1 MAFEAF
7 RNGRAG
13 FTVLDMA
20 APPSRPASGEL
31 PLLPLRS
38 MSLLPGLPQPI
49 ELGRT
54 TSVSAVERARSRREG
69 DPLAK
74 LVVVAT
80 QRDPLVE
87 RPELEDLYP
96 VGLLAEVTQA
106 LHGVPGRMTA
116 IVRGLHRVRLLGLH
130 RGADVTTVQYQR
142 AHETMGDPTLAYALA
157 GALQDLVR
165 QHDESLPA
173 ASKNRNRAQTLAV
186 LSAERAPGSICDLAA
201 THVDLEAEEAVEVL
215 MELQITERLRKML
228 ERVSHRINVLQV
240 KRDLDKHVRDH
251 LSKHEQEAL
260 LRHKLRAIQSQ
271 LADDVD
277 EDAWLDTL
285 AERLDEKDLTEH
297 ARSEVDREINRLR
310 RMNPQSQE
318 ANTART
324 YLELMADLPWGEQD
338 STDDKLDLTA
348 ARALL
353 EREHFGLDKVKKRI
367 IEYLSVRKLAPK
379 KRGPLLC
386 LAGPPGVGKTS
397 LAKSIAESLGRT
409 FVRMALGGVRDDA
422 EVRGHRRTYVGALP
436 GRLVQQMR
444 KAKTTNPVFLLDE
457 IDKLGGDA
465 NRGDPAS
472 AFLEA
477 LDPEQNDEFEDHY
490 LGTPYDLSKVIF
502 ICTANDVSKIPPVL
516 RDRLEFIHLSGY
528 TLPEKIAIGR
538 DYLVPRVLTEHG
550 MDASRVHFADEAFE
564 LISTQYTRESGVR
577 NLQRQIEAMLRD
589 VAMNVVEAGKATDG
603 EPIRLEKAD
612 VERVLGPPRYHE
624 DTLDEAPPV
633 GVVTGLGWTPTGG
646 RLLVVEAS
654 SSPGEGKLRLTGRLG
669 SVMKESGQTALSLIR
684 SRAKVLGVDPV
695 EMRKVDLHVHVPAGA
710 VPKDGPSAGITVTT
724 AVVSKLTGRRVRN
737 DVAMTGEVTLHGR
750 VLAIGGVREKVLAA
764 HRAGAKTVILPA
776 QNRKDEP
783 DIPESVRG
791 DIEICYVDRVEE
803 VLAIALL
810 DPDPVEAAS

>member
-1 MAFEAF
+1 M
-7 RNGRAG
+7 NGRACYCPP
-13 FTVLDMA
+13 MA
-20 APPSRPASGEL
+20 ARPPSRPASGEL

-49 ELGRT
+49 ELGRS
-54 TSVSAVERARSRREG
+54 TSVAAVERARSRPED
-69 DPLAK
+69 DPQAK
-74 LVVVAT
+74 LVIVAT

-130 RGADVTTVQYQR
+130 RGADVTTMQYQT

-173 ASKNRNRAQTLAV
+173 AAKNRNRAQTLAV
-186 LSAERAPGSICDLAA
+186 LGAERGPGAICDLAA

-228 ERVSHRINVLQV
+228 ERVSHRINVLHV

-260 LRHKLRAIQSQ
+260 LRHKLRAVQSQ
-271 LADDVD
+271 LADGTD

-285 AERLDEKDLTEH
+285 AQRLDDKALTEH
-297 ARSEVDREINRLR
+297 ARSEVARELDRLR

-318 ANTART
+318 ANIART
-324 YLELMADLPWGEQD
+324 YLELMADLPWGPED
-338 STDDKLDLTA
+338 ATEDKLDLRA

-353 EREHFGLDKVKKRI
+353 ERDHYGLDKVKRRI
-367 IEYLSVRKLAPK
+367 IEYLSVRKLAPT

-436 GRLVQQMR
+436 GRLVQLMR
-444 KAKTTNPVFLLDE
+444 KAGTTNPVFLLDE

-516 RDRLEFIHLSGY
+516 RDRLEFIDLSGY
-528 TLPEKIAIGR
+528 TLQEKVSIAR
-538 DYLVPRVLTEHG
+538 DYLVPRALAEHG
-550 MDASRVHFADEAFE
+550 MSADAVAFDDEAFD
-564 LISTQYTRESGVR
+564 LLATRYTRESGVR
-577 NLQRQIEAMLRD
+577 NLQRKVEAMLRD
-589 VAMNVVEAGKATDG
+589 VAMNLVEAGKEDDPQPVQLTA
-603 EPIRLEKAD
+603 AD
-612 VERVLGPPRYHE
+612 VERVLGPPRFHE
-624 DTLDEAPPV
+624 DTLDETSPL

-646 RLLVVEAS
+646 RLLVVEAATT
-654 SSPGEGKLRLTGRLG
+654 PGEGRLRLTGRLG
-669 SVMKESGQTALSLIR
+669 EVMKESGQTALSLIR
-684 SRAKVLGVDPV
+684 SRARSLGVDPDRL
-695 EMRKVDLHVHVPAGA
+695 RKLDLHVHVPAGA

-724 AVVSKLTGRRVRN
+724 AIVSQLTGRRVRH

-764 HRAGAKTVILPA
+764 HRAGARCVVLPS
-776 QNRKDEP
+776 QNRKDELE
-783 DIPESVRG
+783 IPEAVRG
-791 DIEICYVDRVEE
+791 DIELRYVDRVEE
-803 VLAIALL
+803 VLAVALL
-810 DPDPVEAAS
+810 EPDPVEAAS

>member
-1 MAFEAF
+1 
-7 RNGRAG
+7 
-13 FTVLDMA
+13 
-20 APPSRPASGEL
+20 
-31 PLLPLRS
+31 

-54 TSVSAVERARSRREG
+54 TSVSAVERARSRPEG

-74 LVVVAT
+74 LVIVAT
-80 QRDPLVE
+80 QRDPLIE

-96 VGLLAEVTQA
+96 VGLLAEITQA

-130 RGADVTTVQYQR
+130 RGADVTTIQYQR

-173 ASKNRNRAQTLAV
+173 AAKNRNRAQTLAV
-186 LSAERAPGSICDLAA
+186 LATERAPGAICDLAA
-201 THVDLEAEEAVEVL
+201 THVDLEAEEAIEVL

-228 ERVSHRINVLQV
+228 ERVSHRINVLHV

-285 AERLDEKDLTEH
+285 ADRLEAKDLPEH
-297 ARSEVDREINRLR
+297 ARSEVEREIDRLR

-324 YLELMADLPWGEQD
+324 YLELMADLPWGDED
-338 STDDKLDLTA
+338 ASEDTLDLAA

-353 EREHFGLDKVKKRI
+353 ERDHYGLDKVKKRI
-367 IEYLSVRKLAPK
+367 IEYLSVRKLAPN

-397 LAKSIAESLGRT
+397 LAKSIAESLGRV
-409 FVRMALGGVRDDA
+409 FVRMALGGVQDDA

-436 GRLVQQMR
+436 GRLVQLMR
-444 KAKTTNPVFLLDE
+444 KAGTTNPVMLLDE
-457 IDKLGGDA
+457 IDKLGGDST
-465 NRGDPAS
+465 RGDPAS

-502 ICTANDVSKIPPVL
+502 ICTANDVSRIPPVL
-516 RDRLEFIHLSGY
+516 RDRLEFLYLSGY
-528 TLPEKIAIGR
+528 TLEEKIAIGR
-538 DYLVPRVLTEHG
+538 DYLVPRALAEHG
-550 MDASRVHFADEAFE
+550 MRLGGVTFQDAAFD
-564 LISTQYTRESGVR
+564 LLATQYTRESGVR

-589 VAMNVVEAGKATDG
+589 VAMNVVERGKEIDHD
-603 EPIRLEKAD
+603 PIEITPED
-612 VERVLGPPRYHE
+612 VERVLGPPMYHE
-624 DTLDEAPPV
+624 DTLDETSPP

-646 RLLVVEAS
+646 RLLIVEAS
-654 SSPGEGKLRLTGRLG
+654 TSPGEGRLRLTGRLG
-669 SVMKESGQTALSLIR
+669 EVMKESGQTAMSLIR
-684 SRAKVLGVDPV
+684 SRAARLGVDPV
-695 EMRKVDLHVHVPAGA
+695 AMRKLDLHVHVPAGA

-724 AVVSKLTGRRVRN
+724 AIVSKLTGRKVHK

-764 HRAGAKTVILPA
+764 HRAGARTVILPS
-776 QNRKDEP
+776 QNRKDER
-783 DIPESVRG
+783 DIPEAVRK
-791 DIEICYVDRVEE
+791 DMEIRYVDRVEE
-803 VLAIALL
+803 VLEIALM
-810 DPDPVEAAS
+810 PPEPAQAAS

>member
-1 MAFEAF
+1 MTPCA
-7 RNGRAG
+7 RSCYCPG
-13 FTVLDMA
+13 MA
-20 APPSRPASGEL
+20 ARPPSRPASGEL

-49 ELGRT
+49 ELGRS
-54 TSVSAVERARSRREG
+54 TSVGAIEKARSLRDG
-69 DPLAK
+69 DPFSK
-74 LVVVAT
+74 LVIVAT

-116 IVRGLHRVRLLGLH
+116 IVRGLHRVRLLGLN
-130 RGADVTTVQYQR
+130 RGPDISTIQYQL

-173 ASKNRNRAQTLAV
+173 AAKNRNRAQTLAV
-186 LSAERAPGSICDLAA
+186 LTAERSPGPICDLAA
-201 THVDLEAEEAVEVL
+201 THVDLEAEQSVEVL

-228 ERVSHRINVLQV
+228 EHVSQRINVLHV

-251 LSKHEQEAL
+251 LSQHEQEAL

-271 LADDVD
+271 LADNSGD

-285 AERLDEKDLTEH
+285 AERLETKALTEH
-297 ARSEVDREINRLR
+297 AQGEVARELDRLR

-318 ANTART
+318 ANIART
-324 YLELMADLPWGEQD
+324 YVELMADLPWGEED
-338 STDDKLDLTA
+338 STEDKLDLTA

-367 IEYLSVRKLAPK
+367 IEYLSVRKLAPG

-397 LAKSIAESLGRT
+397 LARSIAESLGRT
-409 FVRMALGGVRDDA
+409 FVRMSLGGVRDDA

-436 GRLVQQMR
+436 GRLIQLMR
-444 KAKTTNPVFLLDE
+444 KGGTTNPVFLLDE

-502 ICTANDVSKIPPVL
+502 ICTANDVSKIPLVL
-516 RDRLEFIHLSGY
+516 RDRLEFIHLTGY
-528 TLPEKIAIGR
+528 TLHEKVSIAR
-538 DYLVPRVLTEHG
+538 EYLVPRALAEHG
-550 MDASRVHFADEAFE
+550 MSPAAVEFEEAAFD
-564 LISTQYTRESGVR
+564 LLATRYTRESGVR
-577 NLQRQIEAMLRD
+577 NLQRQVEAMLRD
-589 VAMNVVEAGKATDG
+589 VAMGLVEAGHEAGAAPVQITA
-603 EPIRLEKAD
+603 EE
-612 VERVLGPPRYHE
+612 VERVLGPPRYTE
-624 DTLDEAPPV
+624 DRLERGPAV
-633 GVVTGLGWTPTGG
+633 GVVTGLGWTSTGG
-646 RLLVVEAS
+646 RLLVVEAATT
-654 SSPGEGKLRLTGRLG
+654 PGEGRLRLTGRLG
-669 SVMKESGQTALSLIR
+669 EVMKESGQAAVSLIR
-684 SRAKVLGVDPV
+684 SRARKFGIDPSD
-695 EMRKVDLHVHVPAGA
+695 MRKLDLHVHFPAGA
-710 VPKDGPSAGITVTT
+710 VPKDGPSAGVTVTT
-724 AVVSKLTGRRVRN
+724 ALVSRLTGRRVRH
-737 DVAMTGEVTLHGR
+737 DIAMTGEITLHGR

-764 HRAGAKTVILPA
+764 HRAGAKTVVLPA

-783 DIPESVRG
+783 EIPEAVRG
-791 DIEICYVDRVEE
+791 DIELRYVERIDE
-803 VLAIALL
+803 VLELALL
-810 DPDPVEAAS
+810 EADPVVAAS

>member
-1 MAFEAF
+1 
-7 RNGRAG
+7 
-13 FTVLDMA
+13 
-20 APPSRPASGEL
+20 
-31 PLLPLRS
+31 
-38 MSLLPGLPQPI
+38 MSLLPGFPQPI
-49 ELGRT
+49 ELGRS
-54 TSVSAVERARSRREG
+54 TSVSAIERARSRPEG
-69 DPLAK
+69 DPLVK
-74 LVVVAT
+74 LVIVAT
-80 QRDPLVE
+80 QRDPLLE

-130 RGADVTTVQYQR
+130 RGADITTIQYQR

-173 ASKNRNRAQTLAV
+173 AAKNRNRAQTLAV
-186 LSAERAPGSICDLAA
+186 LATERAPGSICDLAA
-201 THVDLEAEEAVEVL
+201 THVDLEAEEAIEVL

-228 ERVSHRINVLQV
+228 ERVSHRINVLHV

-260 LRHKLRAIQSQ
+260 LRHKLRAVQSQ

-277 EDAWLDTL
+277 EDAWIDNL
-285 AERLDEKDLTEH
+285 AERLEAKDLPEH
-297 ARSEVDREINRLR
+297 ARSEVEREIDRLR
-310 RMNPQSQE
+310 RMNAQSQE

-324 YLELMADLPWGEQD
+324 YLELMADLPWGDED
-338 STDDKLDLTA
+338 ASEDTLDLAA

-353 EREHFGLDKVKKRI
+353 ERDHYGLDKVKQRI
-367 IEYLSVRKLAPK
+367 IEYLSVRKLAPN

-397 LAKSIAESLGRT
+397 LAKAIAESLGRA
-409 FVRMALGGVRDDA
+409 FVRMALGGVQDDA

-436 GRLVQQMR
+436 GRLVQLMR
-444 KAKTTNPVFLLDE
+444 KAGTTNPVMLLDE

-465 NRGDPAS
+465 SRGDPAS

-502 ICTANDVSKIPPVL
+502 ICTANDVSRIPLVM
-516 RDRLEFIHLSGY
+516 RDRLEFLYLSGY
-528 TLPEKIAIGR
+528 TLEEKVAIGR
-538 DYLVPRVLTEHG
+538 DYLVPRALAEHG
-550 MDASRVHFADEAFE
+550 MRPGGVTFQDAAFD
-564 LISTQYTRESGVR
+564 LLATQYTQESGVR

-589 VAMNVVEAGKATDG
+589 VAMNVVERGKEVDHDPVEITPGD
-603 EPIRLEKAD
+603 I
-612 VERVLGPPRYHE
+612 ERVLGPPMYHE
-624 DTLDEAPPV
+624 DTLDESSPP

-646 RLLVVEAS
+646 RLLIVEAS
-654 SSPGEGKLRLTGRLG
+654 ASPGEGILRLTGRLG
-669 SVMKESGQTALSLIR
+669 EVMKESGQTAMSFIR
-684 SRAKVLGVDPV
+684 SRAKRLGIDPV
-695 EMRKVDLHVHVPAGA
+695 ALRKLDLHVHVPAGA

-724 AVVSKLTGRRVRN
+724 AIVSKLSGRKVRN

-764 HRAGAKTVILPA
+764 HRAGARTVILPA
-776 QNRKDEP
+776 QNRKDER
-783 DIPESVRG
+783 DIPEAVRK
-791 DIEICYVDRVEE
+791 DMEICYVDRVEE
-803 VLAIALL
+803 VLEIALM
-810 DPDPVEAAS
+810 PPEPAQAAS

>member
-1 MAFEAF
+1 M
-7 RNGRAG
+7 
-13 FTVLDMA
+13 TVCRGSCYCPRMA
-20 APPSRPASGEL
+20 ASPPSRPASGEL

-54 TSVSAVERARSRREG
+54 TSVAAVERARSRPEG
-69 DPLAK
+69 DPNSK
-74 LVVVAT
+74 LVIVAT

-87 RPELEDLYP
+87 RPEFDDLYP

-116 IVRGLHRVRLLGLH
+116 IVRGLHRVRLLGLS
-130 RGADVTTVQYQR
+130 RGADVTTLQYQR

-173 ASKNRNRAQTLAV
+173 AAKNRNRAQTLA
-186 LSAERAPGSICDLAA
+186 LLTAERNPGAICDLAA
-201 THVDLEAEEAVEVL
+201 THVDLESEEAIEVL
-215 MELQITERLRKML
+215 MELQITERLRKLL

-271 LADDVD
+271 LTDDVD
-277 EDAWLDTL
+277 DDAWLEAL
-285 AERLDEKDLTEH
+285 ADRLADKALTDD
-297 ARSEVDREINRLR
+297 AKSEVKRELDRLR

-318 ANTART
+318 ANIART

-338 STDDKLDLTA
+338 ASEDKLDIQA
-348 ARALL
+348 ARELL
-353 EREHFGLDKVKKRI
+353 EREHYGLDKVKKRI
-367 IEYLSVRKLAPK
+367 IEYLSVRKLAPH

-397 LAKSIAESLGRT
+397 LARSIAESLGRS
-409 FVRMALGGVRDDA
+409 FVRMSLGGVRDDA

-436 GRLVQQMR
+436 GRLVQLIR
-444 KAKTTNPVFLLDE
+444 KAGTTNPVLLLDE

-465 NRGDPAS
+465 SRGDPAS

-477 LDPEQNDEFEDHY
+477 LDPEQNDTFEDHY
-490 LGTPYDLSKVIF
+490 LGTPYDLSNVIF
-502 ICTANDVSKIPPVL
+502 ICTANDVSRIPPVL
-516 RDRLEFIHLSGY
+516 RDRLEFINLSGY
-528 TLPEKIAIGR
+528 TLEEKISIAR
-538 DYLVPRVLTEHG
+538 DYLVPRALAEHG
-550 MDASRVHFADEAFE
+550 MKPGGVGFDHGAYDMLA
-564 LISTQYTRESGVR
+564 TQYTRESGVR
-577 NLQRQIEAMLRD
+577 SLQRQLEAMLRD
-589 VAMNVVEAGKATDG
+589 VAMDVVEKG
-603 EPIRLEKAD
+603 EEVDHSPIELTAKD

-624 DTLDEAPPV
+624 DALDETPPV
-633 GVVTGLGWTPTGG
+633 GVVTGLGWTPSGG
-646 RLLVVEAS
+646 RLLVVEAATT
-654 SSPGEGKLRLTGRLG
+654 PGEGKLRLTGRLG
-669 SVMKESGQTALSLIR
+669 EVMKESGQTAMSLIR
-684 SRAKVLGVDPV
+684 SRARRLGVDPAY
-695 EMRKVDLHVHVPAGA
+695 MKKVDLHVHVPAGA

-724 AVVSKLTGRRVRN
+724 AIVSKLTGRRVRN
-737 DVAMTGEVTLHGR
+737 DVAMTGEVTLHGK

-764 HRAGAKTVILPA
+764 HRAGAKTVILPG
-776 QNRKDEP
+776 QNRKDER
-783 DIPESVRG
+783 DIPEAVRG
-791 DIEICYVDRVEE
+791 DIEICYVDHIEQ

-810 DPDPVEAAS
+810 DLDPDPARAAS